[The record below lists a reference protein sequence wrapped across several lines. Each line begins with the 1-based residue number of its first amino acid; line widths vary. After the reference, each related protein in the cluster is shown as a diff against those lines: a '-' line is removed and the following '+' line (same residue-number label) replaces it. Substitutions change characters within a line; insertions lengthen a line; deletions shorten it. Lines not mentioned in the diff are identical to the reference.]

1 MLFFK
6 GLLESVAEGA
16 ALAQRKRTD
25 LEIGLQDFD
34 EGISS
39 NYSEDGIAK
48 AGRAARRAVQAWRSS
63 KGPQCVSSSC
73 HWKAEGALSFHSSLP
88 ACLMYLAA
96 EGELAGAVKEPDCIK
111 GMQEW
116 LVAES
121 SSAQPPQA
129 HLGISFCQRARA
141 QGQGWEVSPGFALL
155 NFPALGLVLG
165 NSIQW
170 WLRVS
175 SCLIWVPEVNDS
187 FACVS

>member
-96 EGELAGAVKEPDCIK
+96 EGKLAGAVKEPDCIK

-116 LVAES
+116 LVPES
-121 SSAQPPQA
+121 SSAQPPPSPPGDLLLPKGPGTGTGVRGEPGVCFAKLPCSGFGFGKQ
-129 HLGISFCQRARA
+129 HPVVA
-141 QGQGWEVSPGFALL
+141 QSELLFDLSPRG
-155 NFPALGLVLG
+155 
-165 NSIQW
+165 
-170 WLRVS
+170 
-175 SCLIWVPEVNDS
+175 
-187 FACVS
+187 